1 MTDKNTA
8 SVLLLPAVYILTT
21 FCIAIYVGRKN
32 DKKYLWIHDNSGKP
46 KSEVPA
52 RLRMW
57 GLGAVSMILIHVL
70 VMNHHW
76 LGVRIEA
83 VIDWFPVVLQ
93 PLVGLIGL
101 AAGVCIGIP
110 IFFCIFC
117 CVYACDDYYHPR

>member
-1 MTDKNTA
+1 MSDKNVA
-8 SVLLLPAVYILTT
+8 GVLLLPVVYILTT
-21 FCIAIYVGRKN
+21 FCIAIYVGRRN
-32 DKKYLWIHDNSGKP
+32 DKEDLRIYGRSGKS

-76 LGVRIEA
+76 LGVHIEGA
-83 VIDWFPVVLQ
+83 VNWFPVILQ
-93 PLVGLIGL
+93 PLIVSIGL
-101 AAGVCIGIP
+101 AAGACIGIP

-117 CVYACDDYYHPR
+117 CVYACDDYYQPR